1 MREGFIHR
9 RLVRP
14 VVALLTQGITPE
26 KIALS
31 LAMGIV
37 LGVFPVLGSTTLLC
51 AVAAVVFR
59 LNLPAIQ
66 LVNFIVYPLQLVLLV
81 PFMRAGELL
90 FRARPAQVSPIQ
102 IVAMARADLPHAI
115 SFLWLAYVHAISAW
129 LLVGPV
135 MMLLLYILLAYLV
148 RRAAPLAFP
157 SQDTGSPAASQMR

>member
-1 MREGFIHR
+1 MHR
-9 RLVRP
+9 RVVQP

-66 LVNFIVYPLQLVLLV
+66 LVNYIVYPLQLVFLV
-81 PFMRAGELL
+81 PFMRAGEFL
-90 FRARPAQVSPIQ
+90 FRVRPVQLSPLQ
-102 IVAMARADLPHAI
+102 IVAMARADLPQAI

-129 LLVGPV
+129 LLAGPV
-135 MMLLLYILLAYLV
+135 MMLLLYVLLAYFL
-148 RRAAPLAFP
+148 RRAASLALTP
-157 SQDTGSPAASQMR
+157 QDAGSL